1 MQGFVVARKTEGWL
15 SPLPPSPAMAARS
28 LLLPSPW
35 LLLLPP
41 RAPMDAAR
49 GRPEGVVKSRVCC

>member
-1 MQGFVVARKTEGWL
+1 MVQGSIVARKTEGWL
-15 SPLPPSPAMAARS
+15 SPLPPSPAMAARR

-35 LLLLPP
+35 LLLP

-49 GRPEGVVKSRVCC
+49 GRPEGVVELRASW